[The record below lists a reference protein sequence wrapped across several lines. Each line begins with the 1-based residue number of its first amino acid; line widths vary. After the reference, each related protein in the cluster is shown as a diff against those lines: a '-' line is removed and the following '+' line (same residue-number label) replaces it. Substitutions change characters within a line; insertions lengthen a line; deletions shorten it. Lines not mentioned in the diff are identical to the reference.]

1 MDVYQIIRAQG
12 QIDLSAIWS
21 NIPKIR
27 LENFR
32 AESSDHHPQTE
43 CQLQYDAKGIYGL
56 YQVRDRYVKAAV
68 TQFQGRVC
76 TDSCVE
82 FFIAPRDGTGYV
94 SFEFNCSGIML
105 THHVLD
111 PGREPGGPLAKFREL
126 TLQEVKEVK
135 IFHTLSGR
143 IDPEIAGETRWRLGF
158 FIPFEL
164 LTRVTDAAKPEP
176 GTIWQANFYKCA
188 DSCSHPHWASWQPVY
203 ELNFHLPECFG
214 KIEFK

>member
-1 MDVYQIIRAQG
+1 MDCYQVTRARG
-12 QIDLSAIWS
+12 EVELSTIWG
-21 NIPKIR
+21 NIPKVK

-32 AESSDHHPQTE
+32 VESSNHRPQAE
-43 CQLQYDAKGIYGL
+43 CQLQYDARGISGL
-56 YQVRDRYVKAAV
+56 YQVKDRYVRAAV

-82 FFIAPRDGTGYV
+82 FFITPSGGAGYV
-94 SFEFNCSGIML
+94 SFEFNCSGVML

-111 PGREPGGPLAKFREL
+111 PRREPGGPLAKFREL
-126 TLQEVKEVK
+126 TLEEVKGVK
-135 IFHTLSGR
+135 IFHTLSGKLE
-143 IDPEIAGETRWRLGF
+143 PEISEETHWRLGF

-164 LTRVTDAAKPEP
+164 LTHVTGAAKPVS
-176 GTIWQANFYKCA
+176 GTIWRANFYKCA

-214 KIEFK
+214 KIEFE